1 MSTRW
6 RILDLVDFT
15 GVIDVDTGRVIIN
28 KQEVVM
34 SDVACVLTGDG
45 TKWSGSFIQLMAKF
59 DIPVLACDWR
69 GVPIAATLGWSGNTR
84 IGARHQAQANLS
96 VPKQKKCLEPH
107 SQSKNCW
114 ASEQLAN

>member
-34 SDVACVLTGDG
+34 SDVACVLTGA
-45 TKWSGSFIQLMAKF
+45 T
-59 DIPVLACDWR
+59 ACGR
-69 GVPIAATLGWSGNTR
+69 N
-84 IGARHQAQANLS
+84 S
-96 VPKQKKCLEPH
+96 VED
-107 SQSKNCW
+107 
-114 ASEQLAN
+114 